1 MDHPNYMVLLL
12 RKPTAKHSGEANRAR
27 VSILPPSAQEVQP
40 RGERRQPMELLLV
53 IVILLL
59 LFGGF
64 RFSRR

>member
-1 MDHPNYMVLLL
+1 M
-12 RKPTAKHSGEANRAR
+12 AKHSTEANRAR
-27 VSILPPSAQEVQP
+27 VSILPPSADEVQP

-53 IVILLL
+53 VVILLL